1 MCARLRVRELRWMH
15 AGLISWA
22 VETQSDADTIVALPP
37 KRDSDLLSCA
47 AQKEEQQPSW
57 LSAPRSAAAAPLI
70 DGGELSFLALG
81 LFSLAVLAPAPDRL
95 GAASH
100 RDEPNN
106 QLDDLHAATQS
117 REPEWIAGCST
128 APSQKCQSPL

>member
-1 MCARLRVRELRWMH
+1 MTPAAASSGPRRHRRCRTSAKTRQRPALWCWPEKGSSR
-15 AGLISWA
+15 AG
-22 VETQSDADTIVALPP
+22 
-37 KRDSDLLSCA
+37 
-47 AQKEEQQPSW
+47 

-70 DGGELSFLALG
+70 DGGKLSFLARG

-106 QLDDLHAATQS
+106 QLDDDLHAATQFL
-117 REPEWIAGCST
+117 EPIRLRA
-128 APSQKCQSPL
+128 AQRRRA

>member
-1 MCARLRVRELRWMH
+1 MSKRRPTAAPPREFLSPFRQNATATCSVVLPRKRSSSR
-15 AGLISWA
+15 AG
-22 VETQSDADTIVALPP
+22 
-37 KRDSDLLSCA
+37 
-47 AQKEEQQPSW
+47 

-70 DGGELSFLALG
+70 DGGKLSFLALG

-106 QLDDLHAATQS
+106 PLDDDLQGRNPVPRTQ
-117 REPEWIAGCST
+117 
-128 APSQKCQSPL
+128 L